1 MGGARVFRGRRAAL
15 LTKHGKERVI
25 APVLEKATGCRV
37 VVQSS
42 YDTDL
47 YGTFTMEIARP
58 GSQLETARLKA
69 RKAMELVDTDLGVAS
84 EGSFGPHPG
93 NPFIPWNREL
103 VLLIDEASRLEVCGE
118 YAGPETNYGQLA
130 ARDWEEAEAFAGKA
144 GFPGHFLIVSPH
156 TEKAAFVKGISSW
169 EQLREAFLWGT
180 ARSADGCALVQTD
193 MRAHANPTRMAN
205 IKKATEDL
213 ARKIAQKCPQC
224 RAMGFA
230 VVSYQRGL
238 PCAWCGLPTNE
249 IKAQVSTCQKCGFTR
264 ETPAGTQLAD
274 PGRCGFCNP

>member
-1 MGGARVFRGRRAAL
+1 VGGARVFRGRRAAL

-25 APVLEKATGCRV
+25 APVLEKATGCQV
-37 VVQSS
+37 VVHSC

-69 RKAMELVDTDLGVAS
+69 KKAMELTGTDLGVAS

-103 VLLIDEASRLEVCGE
+103 VLLIDDANHLEVCGE
-118 YAGPETNYGQLA
+118 YTGPETNYGQLA
-130 ARDWEEAEAFAGKA
+130 VRDREEADAFAAKA
-144 GFPGHFLIVSPH
+144 GFPEHFLIVSPH
-156 TEKAAFVKGISSW
+156 TEKAAFIKGISSW
-169 EQLREAFLWGT
+169 DKLHEALLWGM
-180 ARSADGCALVQTD
+180 ARSADGWALLQTD

-205 IKKATEDL
+205 IKKAAEDL

-230 VVSYQRGL
+230 VVSYKRGL
-238 PCAWCGLPTNE
+238 PCAWCGLPTGE
-249 IKAQVSTCQKCGFTR
+249 LQAEVSTCQKCGFTR
-264 ETPAGTQLAD
+264 ETPVAKKQAD
-274 PGRCGFCNP
+274 PGRCSFCNP